1 MAGAPASILTVSA
14 AERSLAFWSRVAIC
28 HGIKP
33 LSHPAVRQPRS
44 SDKMDLIPS
53 GADGRASLF
62 RRPLSRSRGPITH
75 RRPCM
80 TGPRGYLLNT
90 ARRCACKPTDAP
102 DWSIGCEP
110 PQGGVRQK
118 RDCMRPKKT
127 ILCVDDNEQVL
138 SVRTFL
144 LETRGYRII
153 AVNTAQEA
161 LEVLERS
168 LPGTL
173 DLILCDLLMPQM
185 DGNELVRRAKQLHQ
199 GLPAM
204 IVSGTVNAFDR
215 ALHADVFLPKGAS
228 SPAEMIERIRV
239 LVARKRGP
247 KKAAAAASTQPADI
261 SSFAH
266 ATAS

>member
-1 MAGAPASILTVSA
+1 LRVNLLTHPPGVPANQQMHRKGRSA
-14 AERSLAFWSRVAIC
+14 A
-28 HGIKP
+28 
-33 LSHPAVRQPRS
+33 SHPKA
-44 SDKMDLIPS
+44 
-53 GADGRASLF
+53 AS
-62 RRPLSRSRGPITH
+62 
-75 RRPCM
+75 
-80 TGPRGYLLNT
+80 
-90 ARRCACKPTDAP
+90 
-102 DWSIGCEP
+102 E
-110 PQGGVRQK
+110 QK
-118 RDCMRPKKT
+118 RDRMRPKKT

-153 AVNTAQEA
+153 AANTAKEA

-173 DLILCDLLMPQM
+173 DLVLCDLLMPQM
-185 DGNELVRRAKQLHQ
+185 DGNELVRRAKQLHP

-204 IVSGTVNAFDR
+204 IISGTVNAFDR

-247 KKAAAAASTQPADI
+247 KKGAAPASAQPADTP
-261 SSFAH
+261 SFAH

>member
-1 MAGAPASILTVSA
+1 
-14 AERSLAFWSRVAIC
+14 
-28 HGIKP
+28 
-33 LSHPAVRQPRS
+33 
-44 SDKMDLIPS
+44 
-53 GADGRASLF
+53 
-62 RRPLSRSRGPITH
+62 
-75 RRPCM
+75 
-80 TGPRGYLLNT
+80 
-90 ARRCACKPTDAP
+90 
-102 DWSIGCEP
+102 
-110 PQGGVRQK
+110 
-118 RDCMRPKKT
+118 MRPKKT

-144 LETRGYRII
+144 LETRGYRVVT
-153 AVNTAQEA
+153 ATTAQEA

-185 DGNELVRRAKQLHQ
+185 DGNELVRRAKQLHP

-247 KKAAAAASTQPADI
+247 KKATPLAPTQSAEAV
-261 SSFAH
+261 SFAH

>member
-1 MAGAPASILTVSA
+1 
-14 AERSLAFWSRVAIC
+14 
-28 HGIKP
+28 
-33 LSHPAVRQPRS
+33 
-44 SDKMDLIPS
+44 
-53 GADGRASLF
+53 
-62 RRPLSRSRGPITH
+62 
-75 RRPCM
+75 
-80 TGPRGYLLNT
+80 
-90 ARRCACKPTDAP
+90 
-102 DWSIGCEP
+102 
-110 PQGGVRQK
+110 
-118 RDCMRPKKT
+118 MRPKKT

-144 LETRGYRII
+144 LETRGYRVI
-153 AVNTAQEA
+153 AVKNPQET
-161 LEVLERS
+161 LEILERS

-185 DGNELVRRAKQLHQ
+185 DGNELVRRAKQLHP

-215 ALHADVFLPKGAS
+215 ALNADVFLPKGAS

-247 KKAAAAASTQPADI
+247 KKTIAPTSAHSAEAG
-261 SSFAH
+261 SFAH